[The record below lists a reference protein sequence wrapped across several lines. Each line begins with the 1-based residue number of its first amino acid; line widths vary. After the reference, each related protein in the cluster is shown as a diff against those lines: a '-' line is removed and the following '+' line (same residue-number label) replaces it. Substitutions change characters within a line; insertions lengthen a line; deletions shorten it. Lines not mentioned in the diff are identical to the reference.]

1 MFQVYSV
8 CMHALC
14 EMRRA
19 FGHHQNHSKPIAPLC
34 GEKRHDNQNIT
45 YGDIK
50 KGQSYNNLL
59 HSKNETECGYLYIVY
74 YTTNDWCISGSHA
87 GCWYIQRNYYEQCI
101 FEMQRER
108 EIIFSITFMSLL
120 TDTFSLS
127 NSSTGSSL
135 SSSVIV
141 VREMWFALSR

>member
-8 CMHALC
+8 CMHASC

-59 HSKNETECGYLYIVY
+59 HSKMKLNVVIYTLYITQIMTGAYQALMQGV
-74 YTTNDWCISGSHA
+74 G
-87 GCWYIQRNYYEQCI
+87 I
-101 FEMQRER
+101 FR
-108 EIIFSITFMSLL
+108 EIITNSAFLKGKGKSSSHSHVSLF